1 MAVAVGDDDENDD
14 AHNDYEDETK
24 HNDNE
29 NGETMRM
36 TGDGDDEADDEGTI
50 LRKVDFVTIESS
62 ERNKTNKTALI
73 KE

>member
-1 MAVAVGDDDENDD
+1 
-14 AHNDYEDETK
+14 
-24 HNDNE
+24 
-29 NGETMRM
+29 MRM